1 MTPAPDSF
9 TLPPHAVVAL
19 VAALGAIA
27 APPCRAQGVAPPAA
41 AASASASASPMNHGL
56 FTDVRVYRPAGD
68 AQQFVL
74 LVIAGAAPT
83 PREGRMLKVM
93 RDDGAMVATVPL
105 APFYR
110 KLAAQDGRCTYGPGA
125 FENLSR
131 HLQAFEHVP
140 GYRQPLLV
148 GADAVS
154 PYVYSVLAQAPAGT
168 FAAGLVAGFS
178 PRLALKTPPCPANA
192 LRERKKASAGSVE
205 LGPSATA
212 LPVPW
217 IAVQDDAQ
225 GAPAAAAAR
234 AFVQRVPQAEWI
246 GLGADGSA
254 AAATAAFAQ
263 AYRRLA
269 LPQAAIGAPPQQLA
283 DLPIVE
289 VPAAAPGRRFAV
301 LLSGDGGWAGIDKS
315 LGAAFAAQG
324 IPVAGFDSLRY
335 FWSRR
340 TPDELAADL
349 DRIIRYYAAHWGR
362 SDVLLVGY
370 SQGADVLPFAL
381 NRLPAGPR
389 DLAPRRAPRPRPEG
403 LVRVPPDELDRPE
416 RRPAHRARSAQA
428 VGGQHALHLRPGR
441 EGLVVPATVADPR
454 PGPGTDRRPPLR
466 RRLWRAGG
474 KNPGGDAGRGA
485 SLSARDP
492 LGLGHRQGRIR
503 RARTCHVPRG
513 ASVRRGLLRRRP
525 V

>member
-381 NRLPAGPR
+381 NRLPAGTRATVRLAALLGPGQKASFEFHLTNWIGPSG
-389 DLAPRRAPRPRPEG
+389 DLPIAPEALRLSAASTLCIYGLDEKDSLCPQLSPTHAQALALTGGHHFGGDYGALAARILEAMPAEAPR
-403 LVRVPPDELDRPE
+403 
-416 RRPAHRARSAQA
+416 
-428 VGGQHALHLRPGR
+428 
-441 EGLVVPATVADPR
+441 
-454 PGPGTDRRPPLR
+454 
-466 RRLWRAGG
+466 
-474 KNPGGDAGRGA
+474 
-485 SLSARDP
+485 
-492 LGLGHRQGRIR
+492 
-503 RARTCHVPRG
+503 
-513 ASVRRGLLRRRP
+513 
-525 V
+525 